1 VRDRL
6 NAKGLGGSGS
16 LRVVLTGGASQLPGL
31 GKLAANI
38 LGAEVRLGRPRGVA
52 GLPGTADPAFAA
64 AVGLLIFSDRF
75 AAETAFRIEEPALAT
90 GTGYLAKVGQWIRE
104 SF

>member
-1 VRDRL
+1 
-6 NAKGLGGSGS
+6 
-16 LRVVLTGGASQLPGL
+16 
-31 GKLAANI
+31 
-38 LGAEVRLGRPRGVA
+38 VA

-75 AAETAFRIEEPALAT
+75 TADRAFRIEDPMLAT
-90 GTGYLAKVGQWIRE
+90 GTGYLARVGQWIRE